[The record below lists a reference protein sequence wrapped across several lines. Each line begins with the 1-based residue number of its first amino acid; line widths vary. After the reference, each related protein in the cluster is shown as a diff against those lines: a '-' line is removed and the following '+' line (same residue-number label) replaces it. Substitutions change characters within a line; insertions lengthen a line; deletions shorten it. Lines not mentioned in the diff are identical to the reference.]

1 MIEPMKTPAETQ
13 HYLTYVLNG
22 ITYVPHYNKDCYVSP
37 GYAEHATGMVD
48 SQGNKF
54 YAPDTNKEYSAH
66 ELEKAGA
73 TKTAMLLWTRS
84 KFKALR

>member
-1 MIEPMKTPAETQ
+1 MITPMKTPAETQ

-22 ITYVPHYNKDCYVSP
+22 ITYVPHYTKDCYVSP
-37 GYAEHATGMVD
+37 GYAID
-48 SQGNKF
+48 SGLKMASGDK
-54 YAPDTNKEYSAH
+54 YYTPDPNKEYSALD
-66 ELEKAGA
+66 LEKAGA